1 MTFSKKHR
9 SVLLLS
15 LFFISLIFQIAY
27 TFNVLSGKEFI
38 NKDHSTNLLPDKN
51 STDDNLLAN
60 FIEEETEDGDD
71 DEIKTINFDLNL
83 VLSYLHFNFIE
94 KGYNPKVS
102 SRIQLT
108 EETSIYI
115 AVRNLR
121 I

>member
-1 MTFSKKHR
+1 MTFSKKYR

-27 TFNVLSGKEFI
+27 TFNVLSGKQFI
-38 NKDHSTNLLPDKN
+38 NKDHTTNLIPKKN
-51 STDDNLLAN
+51 STDDNLLTN

-71 DEIKTINFDLNL
+71 DEVKTINFDLNL
-83 VLSYLHFNFIE
+83 VLSYLHFSFLE
-94 KGYNPKVS
+94 KTDNPKVS

-108 EETSIYI
+108 EETSIFI

>member
-1 MTFSKKHR
+1 MKISKEFR

-51 STDDNLLAN
+51 STDDNLLTN
-60 FIEEETEDGDD
+60 FIEEETEDGD
-71 DEIKTINFDLNL
+71 ESISINADLI
-83 VLSYLHFNFIE
+83 LSLFQFEFLFEKPNQIITFHTSQRNYISIFIE
-94 KGYNPKVS
+94 IS
-102 SRIQLT
+102 
-108 EETSIYI
+108 
-115 AVRNLR
+115 NLR